1 MTIISVTILLIMGY
15 LFFRTE
21 HLNVKWDKVAQFFT
35 FMCFLMMVRHAITGG
50 KSPSLAD
57 VYPWEYT
64 LVWWEDLVFSFPIL
78 LAMNK
83 WGRNKWTISLAVILS
98 LAFGSGHIYHGI
110 VGAAV
115 SCIYPFFISYRYSKK
130 TSLGTV
136 MVCHVM
142 YDLMLFYSVRILM

>member
-1 MTIISVTILLIMGY
+1 
-15 LFFRTE
+15 
-21 HLNVKWDKVAQFFT
+21 
-35 FMCFLMMVRHAITGG
+35 MMVRHAITGG
-50 KSPSLAD
+50 KSPGLAN

-83 WGRNKWTISLAVILS
+83 WGRNKWTISLAVVLS
-98 LAFGSGHIYHGI
+98 LLFGSGHIYHGLT
-110 VGAAV
+110 GALTT
-115 SCIYPFFISYRYSKK
+115 CIYPYFISYRYSKK

-142 YDLMLFYSVRILM
+142 YDLMLFYSVRVLM